1 MAVLSE
7 TNLTDI
13 CSGWEGDLSFLR
25 FDHQDLGGPAL
36 LHLHELHKGEG
47 LAGEVFSFQQGQ

>member
-1 MAVLSE
+1 MAVLSD

-13 CSGWEGDLSFLR
+13 CSGWEGDLFSDL
-25 FDHQDLGGPAL
+25 DHQDLGGPAL